1 MNPQDVFDSA
11 DAAIFDVKTHAAGP
25 SGMLPV
31 TEAMLL
37 EQPSGNLFGLTQN
50 AGMGWE
56 AAALGGK
63 QVLILSTH
71 GGVRAPDGTPINP
84 LS

>member
-1 MNPQDVFDSA
+1 MNSQSIFDSG
-11 DAAIFDVKTHAAGP
+11 DASIFDVKTHAAGP
-25 SGMLPV
+25 AGSLPV
-31 TEAMLL
+31 TEEMLL

-63 QVLILSTH
+63 
-71 GGVRAPDGTPINP
+71 
-84 LS
+84 

>member
-1 MNPQDVFDSA
+1 VVVNSHSIFDSG

-25 SGMLPV
+25 PGALPV
-31 TEAMLL
+31 TDEMLL

-56 AAALGGK
+56 AAALCG
-63 QVLILSTH
+63 
-71 GGVRAPDGTPINP
+71 
-84 LS
+84 